1 MKLSTLKLALFFIAA
16 TIVLAAHE
24 SNSCSAQNTKT
35 SPTAEEIDG
44 NAIESIELVEGES
57 KKLNYQQP
65 IPTVYLGVPELV
77 SIEFISKNSFV
88 VTGEKIG
95 VSTITIKPLDQKRQS
110 FMVNIMPDMTRRRRV
125 PLKGDKE
132 QRKQEIDN
140 LIDSLADL
148 DAQTPGIRWT
158 FKLPEYSAGNIPKHV
173 QSMNKLVEMG
183 EEAIPQLLDR
193 MSDDTPTKLS
203 TNYSKP
209 DSFVSWSHSNEYPGR
224 PYDAEKPNK
233 DEPILEPYQLK
244 IGDVCFV
251 LIGRIVNRPYNA
263 VYGETGSM
271 VVNSPIHTPELKQ
284 LAVADWQDIDE
295 AKLKASLLKDLK
307 SENPFRQES
316 AIVRLNY
323 YFPNLDDLSDADSK
337 QTPTN

>member
-1 MKLSTLKLALFFIAA
+1 MKLLTLKLALTFIAA
-16 TIVLAAHE
+16 TIVLTVYE

-35 SPTAEEIDG
+35 SPTVEEIDG

-65 IPTVYLGVPELV
+65 IPSFNLNHGEDKLV
-77 SIEFISKNSFV
+77 SIEFTSANSFV

-95 VSTITIKPLDQKRQS
+95 SYAIYSYPTDLEQNTRTHKNLV
-110 FMVNIMPDMTRRRRV
+110 VNVLPDMTRRRRA

-148 DAQTPGIRWT
+148 DAQTVGIRWT
-158 FKLPEYSAGNIPKHV
+158 YKLPEYSAGNIPKHV
-173 QSMNKLVEMG
+173 QAMTKLVEMG

-193 MSDDTPTKLS
+193 MSDETPTKLS
-203 TNYSKP
+203 TEQP
-209 DSFVSWSHSNEYPGR
+209 DELMCWSHSNQYPDR
-224 PYDAEKPNK
+224 PYDAEKTNK

-251 LIGRIVNRPYNA
+251 LIGRIVNRPYHA
-263 VYGETGSM
+263 ISGENSFT
-271 VVNSPIHTPELKQ
+271 VNSPVHTPELKQ
-284 LAVADWQDIDE
+284 LAVADWQDLDA

-307 SENPFRQES
+307 SKDQFRREG
-316 AIVRLNY
+316 AADKLDY
-323 YFPNLDDLSDADSK
+323 YFPIIDDIADADS
-337 QTPTN
+337 N

>member
-1 MKLSTLKLALFFIAA
+1 MKLLTLKLALTFIAA
-16 TIVLAAHE
+16 TIVLTVYE

-35 SPTAEEIDG
+35 SPTVEEIDG

-65 IPTVYLGVPELV
+65 IPLVYLGVPELV
-77 SIEFISKNSFV
+77 STEFISKNSFV

-95 VSTITIKPLDQKRQS
+95 VSTITIKPLDQKRRS
-110 FMVNIMPDMTRRRRV
+110 LMVNIMPDMTRRRRT

-148 DAQTPGIRWT
+148 DAQTVGIRWT
-158 FKLPEYSAGNIPKHV
+158 YKLPEYSAGNIPKHV
-173 QSMNKLVEMG
+173 QAMTKLVEMG

-193 MSDDTPTKLS
+193 MSDETPTKLS
-203 TNYSKP
+203 TEQP
-209 DSFVSWSHSNEYPGR
+209 DELMCWSHSNQYPDR
-224 PYDAEKPNK
+224 PYDAEKTNK

-251 LIGRIVNRPYNA
+251 LIGRIVNRPYHA
-263 VYGETGSM
+263 ISGENSFT
-271 VVNSPIHTPELKQ
+271 VNSPVHTPELKQ
-284 LAVADWQDIDE
+284 LAVADWQDLDA

-307 SENPFRQES
+307 SKDQFRREG
-316 AIVRLNY
+316 AADKLDY
-323 YFPNLDDLSDADSK
+323 YFPIIDDIADADS
-337 QTPTN
+337 N